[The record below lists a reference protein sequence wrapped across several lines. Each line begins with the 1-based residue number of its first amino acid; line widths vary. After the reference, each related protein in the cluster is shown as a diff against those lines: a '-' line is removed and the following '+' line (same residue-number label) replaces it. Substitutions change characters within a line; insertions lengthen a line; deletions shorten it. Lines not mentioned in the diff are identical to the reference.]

1 MRRTFTSTGELVKVA
16 EFLRGSMIIPPES
29 LSEEALQ
36 GVLEEFISRDGTDY
50 GESELSLEAKV
61 ARLKPQVMR
70 SEVLIVFDDTLEC
83 VTLMTREE
91 WRGRQ

>member
-1 MRRTFTSTGELVKVA
+1 
-16 EFLRGSMIIPPES
+16 MIIPPES

-50 GESELSLEAKV
+50 GELELSLESKV

-70 SEVLIVFDDTLEC
+70 GEVLIVFDDALEC

>member
-1 MRRTFTSTGELVKVA
+1 
-16 EFLRGSMIIPPES
+16 MIIPPES
-29 LSEEALQ
+29 LSEDALQ

>member
-1 MRRTFTSTGELVKVA
+1 
-16 EFLRGSMIIPPES
+16 MIIPPES
-29 LSEEALQ
+29 LSAEALQ

-61 ARLKPQVMR
+61 NRLTPQVMR
-70 SEVLIVFDDTLEC
+70 GEVLIVFDEVLEG

-91 WRGRQ
+91 WRDRQ